1 MHPRQPDRSG
11 FVTRDGVRVAWEVHG
26 DQNSPSVLLLPTW
39 SIADAGHW
47 KFQVPVLARRYRVV
61 VIDGRGNGRS
71 DRPVTPGAYAISE
84 YLADALAVMDATGTR
99 EAVVA
104 GVSMGAARA
113 LALAAQEPGR
123 VLGAVLIGPSVGSL
137 AGPPAEDNDAD
148 ESEVTFTGEPGPD
161 PSGWDLYNEHVWR
174 RDYHRFT
181 EFFWGE
187 VFSEPHSTKPVED
200 GIGWAHQ
207 IRPEVLIAT
216 ALAPRWGDAA
226 DLRAAAAAARCPM
239 LVIHG
244 TDDGIVPARRGE
256 DLAALLGADLLLIN
270 EGGHL
275 PQARD
280 PIVVNRALAEFID
293 RVTPAAQRPPRQA
306 TWTRAMARPRKILYV
321 SSPIGLGHARRD
333 MAIAA
338 ELRKLHGDVQI
349 DWLAQDP
356 VTRALATAGER
367 VHPASAHLAS
377 ESAHIEAEA
386 GEHDLNAFQAIRRM
400 DEILLA
406 NFTVLQDAVDSG
418 DYDLVAADE
427 AWDLDY
433 FWHENPELK
442 RAAYVWM
449 TDFVGWLPTAGGGAD
464 EARVTADLNAEMI
477 EHLDRFRRV
486 RDRSIF
492 IGDPDDIVPARFG
505 PGLPLIRE
513 WTERH
518 YDFAGYVTGFDVA
531 AAPAG
536 PAGQPP
542 LAVVSVGGSG
552 VGTGLLG
559 KAAAAFPA
567 ARRLVPG
574 LRMLIVTG
582 PRIDPA
588 SLPAAEGLEIRG
600 YVPDL
605 PDRMA
610 AADLAVVQGGLTTTM
625 ELVAA
630 RRPFLYFPLANHFEQ
645 QQHVRHRL
653 ERYGAGR
660 FMDYATTSPDGLA
673 RAIAAEIGRPADYP
687 PVGTQGAARAAAMI
701 AELL

>member
-1 MHPRQPDRSG
+1 
-11 FVTRDGVRVAWEVHG
+11 
-26 DQNSPSVLLLPTW
+26 
-39 SIADAGHW
+39 
-47 KFQVPVLARRYRVV
+47 
-61 VIDGRGNGRS
+61 
-71 DRPVTPGAYAISE
+71 
-84 YLADALAVMDATGTR
+84 
-99 EAVVA
+99 
-104 GVSMGAARA
+104 
-113 LALAAQEPGR
+113 
-123 VLGAVLIGPSVGSL
+123 
-137 AGPPAEDNDAD
+137 
-148 ESEVTFTGEPGPD
+148 
-161 PSGWDLYNEHVWR
+161 
-174 RDYHRFT
+174 
-181 EFFWGE
+181 
-187 VFSEPHSTKPVED
+187 
-200 GIGWAHQ
+200 
-207 IRPEVLIAT
+207 
-216 ALAPRWGDAA
+216 
-226 DLRAAAAAARCPM
+226 
-239 LVIHG
+239 
-244 TDDGIVPARRGE
+244 
-256 DLAALLGADLLLIN
+256 
-270 EGGHL
+270 
-275 PQARD
+275 
-280 PIVVNRALAEFID
+280 
-293 RVTPAAQRPPRQA
+293 
-306 TWTRAMARPRKILYV
+306 
-321 SSPIGLGHARRD
+321 

-400 DEILLA
+400 DEILLT
-406 NFTVLQDAVDSG
+406 NFSVLQDVVDSG

-513 WTERH
+513 WTEQH

-531 AAPAG
+531 AAPAR

-542 LAVVSVGGSG
+542 LVVVSVGGSG

-630 RRPFLYFPLANHFEQ
+630 KRPFLYFPLANHFEQ

-673 RAIAAEIGRPADYP
+673 RAIAAEIGRPADYR
-687 PVGTQGAARAAAMI
+687 PVGTKGAARAAAMI

>member
-1 MHPRQPDRSG
+1 M
-11 FVTRDGVRVAWEVHG
+11 
-26 DQNSPSVLLLPTW
+26 
-39 SIADAGHW
+39 
-47 KFQVPVLARRYRVV
+47 
-61 VIDGRGNGRS
+61 
-71 DRPVTPGAYAISE
+71 
-84 YLADALAVMDATGTR
+84 
-99 EAVVA
+99 
-104 GVSMGAARA
+104 
-113 LALAAQEPGR
+113 
-123 VLGAVLIGPSVGSL
+123 
-137 AGPPAEDNDAD
+137 
-148 ESEVTFTGEPGPD
+148 
-161 PSGWDLYNEHVWR
+161 
-174 RDYHRFT
+174 
-181 EFFWGE
+181 
-187 VFSEPHSTKPVED
+187 FSEPHSTKGVED

-207 IRPEVLIAT
+207 IAPEVLIAT
-216 ALAPRWGDAA
+216 ALAPQWGDAA

-244 TDDGIVPARRGE
+244 TDDEITPVRRGE
-256 DLAALLGADLLLIN
+256 DLAALLGADLMLVN
-270 EGGHL
+270 AGGHC
-275 PQARD
+275 PEARD
-280 PIVVNRALAEFID
+280 PVVVNRALAAFID
-293 RVTPAAQRPPRQA
+293 RVTPAAQRAPRQT
-306 TWTRAMARPRKILYV
+306 TWTRAMARPRKVLYV

-367 VHPASAHLAS
+367 VHPASAYLAS

-400 DEILLA
+400 DEILLT
-406 NFTVLQDAVDSG
+406 NFSVLQDVVEDG
-418 DYDLVAADE
+418 DYDLVAGDE

-442 RAAYVWM
+442 RSAYVWM
-449 TDFVGWLPTAGGGAD
+449 TDFVGWLPMPGGRAD
-464 EARVTADLNAEMI
+464 EARVAADLNAEMI

-492 IGDPDDIVPARFG
+492 IGDPDDIVPDRFG

-513 WTERH
+513 WTEQH
-518 YDFAGYVTGFDVA
+518 YDFAGYVVTASDMAV
-531 AAPAG
+531 APAR

-542 LAVVSVGGSG
+542 LVVVAVGGSG

-559 KAAAAFPA
+559 KAAAALPA

-588 SLPAAEGLEIRG
+588 SLPAADGLEVHG
-600 YVPDL
+600 YLPDL

-610 AADLAVVQGGLTTTM
+610 GADLAVVQGGLTTTM

-630 RRPFLYFPLANHFEQ
+630 RRPFIYFPLANHFEQ
-645 QQHVRHRL
+645 QRHVRHRL
-653 ERYGAGR
+653 ERYQAGR
-660 FMDYATTSPDGLA
+660 PMDYARTSPDQLA
-673 RAIAAEIGRPADYP
+673 KAIAEEIGRPARYRP
-687 PVGTQGAARAAAMI
+687 IEPGAAARAAAMI